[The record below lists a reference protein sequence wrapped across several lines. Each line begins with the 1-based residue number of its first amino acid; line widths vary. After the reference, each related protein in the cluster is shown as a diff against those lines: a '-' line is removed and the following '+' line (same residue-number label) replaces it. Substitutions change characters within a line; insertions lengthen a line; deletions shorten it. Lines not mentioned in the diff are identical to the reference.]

1 MTEPTDAAAAAAG
14 ALQSAFDP
22 AGFMRMMRRYGHGAT
37 VGIRYDA
44 HGDDWVQL
52 AFDWKPELVGDPA
65 TGVIASG
72 PILTLM
78 DTATSMAIWMKLD
91 SFIPQATLDLRVD
104 YLRPA
109 TPHRAVIGR
118 GQCYRVT
125 RSIAF
130 VRGQA
135 HDGDP
140 ADPIANV
147 VGTFMFLEDQG

>member
-1 MTEPTDAAAAAAG
+1 MTEPTEAAAG
-14 ALQSAFDP
+14 GALPSAFDP
-22 AGFMRMMRRYGHGAT
+22 AAFMRMTRRYGHSAT

-44 HGDDWVQL
+44 HGADWVQL

-65 TGVIASG
+65 TGIIASG

-78 DTATSMAIWMKLD
+78 DTATSTAIWMKLD
-91 SFIPQATLDLRVD
+91 RFIPQATLDLRVD

-109 TPHRAVIGR
+109 APHRTVIGR
-118 GQCYRVT
+118 GQCYRIT